1 MSLKQQIADD
11 MKAAMRAG
19 DRHRRDT
26 LRLLQAA
33 LKQREIDERIELD
46 DVAVITVLEK
56 MLKQRLESIKHYVA
70 ASRNDLTAIEEAEIA
85 VLQQYMPPALSE
97 NELEAIVKD
106 AIAAVEDTSPGK
118 MGKVMAL
125 LKLKLAGRADMSKV
139 SAFVKSL
146 IAG

>member
-11 MKAAMRAG
+11 MKAAMRTG
-19 DRHRRDT
+19 DTHRRDT

-56 MLKQRLESIKHYVA
+56 MLKQRVESIKHYVA
-70 ASRNDLTAIEEAEIA
+70 ASRNDLVAIEEAEIT
-85 VLQQYMPPALSE
+85 VLQQYMPQAMSE
-97 NELEAIVKD
+97 SELEVIIKD
-106 AIAAVEDTSPGK
+106 AIATIEDTSPGK

-125 LKLKLAGRADMSKV
+125 LKPKLAGRADMSKV
-139 SAFVKSL
+139 SALVKSM
-146 IAG
+146 IAR